1 MEININYSS
10 RAGAGRAPISGLT
23 RNSSG
28 MDGITGRYALLGGLL
43 LLCAVLAAGCTSLE
57 GQVGSASQAGQVQTP
72 DTTPAV
78 QATLADEQS
87 LDGLGQMVQDLARDW
102 KVESYSGT
110 DTSATATLIN
120 SAGDRATLT
129 ATLFQTATEAHAAY
143 LGIQERASQYRL
155 SDQTL
160 ADEGYGYTE
169 KNVAEAGA
177 RSKDLVMQVTYHA
190 SNGQATLDQAVGIAR
205 QMVAALA

>member
-10 RAGAGRAPISGLT
+10 LAGDGRASISGLAG
-23 RNSSG
+23 NSSG
-28 MDGITGRYALLGGLL
+28 MDRITGRNALLGGLI
-43 LLCAVLAAGCTSLE
+43 LLCAVLAAGCTSLD
-57 GQVGSASQAGQVQTP
+57 GQVGPALQAGQVQTP
-72 DTTPAV
+72 GTTPAV
-78 QATLADEQS
+78 QATLADGQS

-110 DTSATATLIN
+110 DTSATATLVN
-120 SAGDRATLT
+120 SAGDRATLR
-129 ATLFQTATEAHAAY
+129 ATLFQNAAEAHAAF
-143 LGIQERASQYRL
+143 LGIQKQASQYRL

-169 KNVAEAGA
+169 TNVAEAGA